1 MLTGKDLALAI
12 EQAIKKK
19 GVTKTDFSKA
29 LGVSAQAVNGWI
41 RSGRIG
47 KDKMFAMMAFFNDTV
62 GPEHW
67 GLSVDSLLELD
78 ADTVLIPQ
86 YNTGGKGGHGL
97 ILRDQPGVIKQWQV
111 SSDWV
116 RTNVPY
122 CTHVNN
128 LCFVT
133 GFGDSMPDTF
143 NPGDPVL
150 VDTGINVCDHDGV
163 YFFRIG
169 NEGFIKRLQRIPK
182 IGIRVLSQNK
192 EYEAWTITEE
202 MDFEVFGKV
211 IKVWRGQTF

>member
-1 MLTGKDLALAI
+1 KLM
-12 EQAIKKK
+12 EY
-19 GVTKTDFSKA
+19 FSDV
-29 LGVSAQAVNGWI
+29 VS
-41 RSGRIG
+41 
-47 KDKMFAMMAFFNDTV
+47 
-62 GPEHW
+62 PEHW

-111 SSDWV
+111 SSDWI

-143 NPGDPVL
+143 NSGDPVL

-169 NEGFIKRLQRIPK
+169 SEGFIK
-182 IGIRVLSQNK
+182 
-192 EYEAWTITEE
+192 
-202 MDFEVFGKV
+202 
-211 IKVWRGQTF
+211 